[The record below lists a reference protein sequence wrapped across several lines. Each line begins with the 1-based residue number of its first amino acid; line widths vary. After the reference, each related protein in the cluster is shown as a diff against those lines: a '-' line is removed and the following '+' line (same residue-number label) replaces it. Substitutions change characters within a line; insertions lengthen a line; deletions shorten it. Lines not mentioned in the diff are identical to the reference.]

1 MSETVQDI
9 LLVTL
14 PTTQSALAELPVALK
29 PRWVRASF
37 ESAEQVLKEQTVSV
51 IVVDIR
57 CSAEPDISWIKQLR
71 GAAGGVPILAMIP
84 HGAVRLAVEAMRFG
98 ACDVIDTTA
107 VDIAL
112 QRITSEYNNSAASR
126 FGRTVSGDSIAL
138 LKFGRLYG
146 DSPGMRLLFSQITSV
161 APRDTTVLITGES
174 GTGKELV
181 AREIHERSS
190 RSAGP
195 FVAINCAAIPDT
207 LIESELFGHERG
219 AFTSAVNRRIGH
231 TESAHGGTLFLD
243 EVGEL
248 SLAAQGKLL
257 RFLQEREVHRVGG
270 VRPVRVDTRVI
281 AASHRDLDELVR
293 LGRFRQDLLY
303 RINVV
308 NLLIPPLRSR
318 GRDLEILIESCLA
331 KLSTRY
337 AGRNLS
343 ITNDALEVMRSYP
356 WPGNIRELENVLESL
371 LALHRDVE
379 VYAHDLPPRIRGT
392 RSMTTPSGVTI
403 EIETDG
409 LALGDVER
417 AFETEMIVRAL
428 EKADYI
434 QSRAATMLGISR
446 RILKY
451 KMDKLGI
458 AHPRDLRKE

>member
-1 MSETVQDI
+1 MSETVQDV
-9 LLVTL
+9 LLVT
-14 PTTQSALAELPVALK
+14 PPASGTALADVPAVFE
-29 PRWVRASF
+29 PRWMRASF
-37 ESAEQVLKEQTVSV
+37 ESAEQVLKEQKVSI
-51 IVVDIR
+51 IVVDVR
-57 CSAEPDISWIKQLR
+57 SSAEPDVSWIKQLR
-71 GAAGGVPILAMIP
+71 GAAAGVPILAMIP
-84 HGAVRLAVEAMRFG
+84 HGAVRLAVEAMRCG
-98 ACDVIDTTA
+98 ASDVVDTAPADTVLERIISA
-107 VDIAL
+107 RNQHSTRMCSRTLNGGSVAL
-112 QRITSEYNNSAASR
+112 PN
-126 FGRTVSGDSIAL
+126 
-138 LKFGRLYG
+138 FGRLFG
-146 DSPGMRLLFSQITSV
+146 ESPVMRSLFSQVESV

-190 RSAGP
+190 RRAGP
-195 FVAINCAAIPDT
+195 LVAINCAAIPDT

-219 AFTSAVNRRIGH
+219 AFTSAVNRHIGH
-231 TESAHGGTLFLD
+231 AESAHGGTLFLD

-257 RFLQEREVHRVGG
+257 RFLQEREVHRVGSA
-270 VRPVRVDTRVI
+270 RPIRVDTRIV

-293 LGRFRQDLLY
+293 AGRFRQDLLY

-308 NLLIPPLRSR
+308 NLVMPPLRSR
-318 GRDLEILIESCLA
+318 GTDLEILIESCLG

-343 ITNDALEVMRSYP
+343 ITNEALQVMRCYP

-371 LALHRDVE
+371 LALHPDAE
-379 VYAHDLPPRIRGT
+379 VCAHDLPPHIRGT
-392 RSMTTPSGVTI
+392 RSMATPSGMTI

-409 LALGDVER
+409 LAFGDVER
-417 AFETEMIVRAL
+417 VFETEMIVRAL
-428 EKADYI
+428 EKANYV

-458 AHPRDLRKE
+458 AQTRG